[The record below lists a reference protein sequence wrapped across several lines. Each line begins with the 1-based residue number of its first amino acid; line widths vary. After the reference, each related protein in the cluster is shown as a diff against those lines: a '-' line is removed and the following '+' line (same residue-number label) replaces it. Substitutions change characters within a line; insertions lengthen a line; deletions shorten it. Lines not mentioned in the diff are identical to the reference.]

1 MKPTIVH
8 FIQNMGRGG
17 AETML
22 VSVLKELKE
31 YRNILVTLTDGN
43 DFNDELIYD
52 KFICLNIRPSL
63 KNIPIASLKF
73 RRVLKKYKAD
83 LVHSHIPLPNFIAR
97 VGTPSNVPLV
107 TTIHTYISKYYT
119 KRSLKIVDK
128 ITYRLRASTIIGCSE
143 GVLNDYFKTLH
154 LKQRNAKL
162 LYNPINVEL
171 FQPKNSFEL
180 KGKFKLVCIASL
192 KSLKN
197 ISFLIDTLSH
207 ASDKGIELHIFGD
220 GYLRSDLEEKAK
232 EKKSPVKFHG
242 IVKNIH
248 KVLHEYDLFVLPSL
262 WEGFS
267 ISVLEAMSARL
278 PMLLSDIPSFREQAE
293 NVALYFDLSDQ
304 KDFIDKVIYLM
315 KNEEKRIELAYLGY
329 RRVQEAFNMKKHMEL
344 LRMLYHSQLLKKNND

>member
-8 FIQNMGRGG
+8 FILDVGRGG

-31 YRNILVTLTDGN
+31 YRNILVTLTDRN
-43 DFNDELIYD
+43 DFKDELIYD
-52 KFICLNIRPSL
+52 KYICLNIRPSL
-63 KNIPIASLKF
+63 KTIPIASLKF
-73 RRVLKKYKAD
+73 RRILKDFKVD
-83 LVHSHIPLPNFIAR
+83 LVHSHLPLPNFIAR
-97 VGTPSNVPLV
+97 VGTPYNIPLV

-128 ITYRLRASTIIGCSE
+128 ITYRLRTSTIIGCSE

-154 LKQRNAKL
+154 LKRRNAKL
-162 LYNPINVEL
+162 IYNPVNVEL
-171 FQPKNSFEL
+171 FHPKNDFEL
-180 KGKFKLVCIASL
+180 KGKFKLVCTASL

-197 ISFLIDTLSH
+197 ISFLIDSLAH

-220 GYLRSDLEEKAK
+220 GYLRSDLEEEAK
-232 EKKSPVKFHG
+232 EKRSPVKFHG

-293 NVALYFDLSDQ
+293 NAALYFGLSDQ

-329 RRVQEAFNMKKHMEL
+329 RRVYENFNMKKHIES
-344 LRMLYHSQLLKKNND
+344 LRMLYQSRLFKKNDD